1 MRPLVLFLVIGTA
14 TGCAT
19 HVQRMRDAR
28 AAYHRGDLAAAERAF
43 EQQRA
48 GGGDADVLDLD
59 QAMVALAAGRP
70 AEAERL
76 LRRVRDRFD
85 HLERADAGETALTLL
100 GDDTA
105 RPYPGA
111 DHEKVLVRAMLALA
125 DLAHDGDDAEAYS
138 LQVIDKQRQI
148 VETAARDDG
157 GKHTAASPQVA
168 LAPYLRGVLRE
179 ATHRDYDDAARH
191 FQLVAAWQPDFTAGP
206 GHVGRATDGV
216 HSRRGNGVVHVFA
229 LVGHGPFKAEVVEM
243 PSSLSMAIAGE
254 LLAGPLGSPLP
265 PTIAP
270 ITVPRIVA
278 VPSDVAGLR
287 VLVGDWQAGRTET
300 LTDVSALAIRQ
311 QEAVLPRTVARA
323 VARRTLKKGTIFGV
337 QQGLGLSRGS
347 LPAAALDVAGVAWEA
362 AERADTRCWSTLPA
376 TIQACRLEMPAG
388 RHTLAL
394 EAVDRGSRPLGRAA
408 TAEIDVADGR
418 DAFIVVHVP
427 ETGVVGRP
435 LVGGR

>member
-28 AAYHRGDLAAAERAF
+28 AAFHGGDLVAAEKALER
-43 EQQRA
+43 QRA
-48 GGGDADVLDLD
+48 AGGDADVLDLD
-59 QAMVALAAGRP
+59 TAMVALAAGRP

-85 HLERADAGETALTLL
+85 HLEQADAGETALTLL

-105 RPYPGA
+105 RAYPGE
-111 DHEKVLVRAMLALA
+111 DHEKVLIRALLALA

-138 LQVIDKQRQI
+138 LQVIEEQQRI
-148 VETAARDDG
+148 VAAAARDDG
-157 GKHTAASPQVA
+157 TNPKAAYPQVA

-179 ATHRDYDDAARH
+179 ATHRDYDDAARYFH
-191 FQLVAAWQPDFTAGP
+191 LVAAWQPEFTAGP
-206 GHVGRATDGV
+206 THHDRAAAGV

-229 LVGHGPFKAEVVEM
+229 LVGQGPFKAEVVEM
-243 PSSLSMAIAGE
+243 PSSLSVAIAGE

-278 VPSDVAGLR
+278 VPSGVAGLR
-287 VLVGDWQAGRTET
+287 VRAGEWQAGRTET

-311 QEAVLPRTVARA
+311 QEAVHPGIVARA

-347 LPAAALDVAGVAWEA
+347 LSAVALDVAGVAWEA

-376 TIQACRLEMPAG
+376 TIQACRVELPAG

-394 EAVDRGSRPLGRAA
+394 EAVDRGQRPCGRPA
-408 TAEIDVADGR
+408 TAAIDVADGR
-418 DAFIVVHVP
+418 DTFIVVHVP

>member
-28 AAYHRGDLAAAERAF
+28 AAFHGGDLVAAEKALER
-43 EQQRA
+43 QRA
-48 GGGDADVLDLD
+48 AGGDADVLDLD
-59 QAMVALAAGRP
+59 TAMVALATGRP

-85 HLERADAGETALTLL
+85 HLEQADAGETALTLL

-105 RPYPGA
+105 RAYPGE
-111 DHEKVLVRAMLALA
+111 DHEKVLVRALLALA

-138 LQVIDKQRQI
+138 LQVIEEQQRI
-148 VETAARDDG
+148 VAAAARDDG
-157 GKHTAASPQVA
+157 TNPKAAYPQVA

-179 ATHRDYDDAARH
+179 ATHRDYDDAARYFH
-191 FQLVAAWQPDFTAGP
+191 LVAAWQPEFTAGP
-206 GHVGRATDGV
+206 THHDRAAAGV

-229 LVGHGPFKAEVVEM
+229 LVGQGPFKAEVVEM
-243 PSSLSMAIAGE
+243 PSSLSVAIAGE

-270 ITVPRIVA
+270 ITVQRIVA
-278 VPSDVAGLR
+278 VPSGVAGLR
-287 VLVGDWQAGRTET
+287 VRAGEWQAGRTET

-311 QEAVLPRTVARA
+311 QEAVHPGIVARA

-347 LPAAALDVAGVAWEA
+347 LPAVALDVAGVAWEA

-376 TIQACRLEMPAG
+376 TIQACRVELPAG

-394 EAVDRGSRPLGRAA
+394 EAVDRGQRPCGRPA
-408 TAEIDVADGR
+408 TAAIDVADGR
-418 DAFIVVHVP
+418 DTFIVVHVP

>member
-28 AAYHRGDLAAAERAF
+28 AAFHGGDLVAAEKALER
-43 EQQRA
+43 QRA
-48 GGGDADVLDLD
+48 AGGDADVLDLD
-59 QAMVALAAGRP
+59 TAMVALATGRP

-85 HLERADAGETALTLL
+85 HLEQADAGETALTLL

-105 RPYPGA
+105 RAYPGE
-111 DHEKVLVRAMLALA
+111 DHEKVLVRALLALA

-138 LQVIDKQRQI
+138 LQVIEEQQRI
-148 VETAARDDG
+148 VAAAARDDG
-157 GKHTAASPQVA
+157 TNPKAAYPQVA

-179 ATHRDYDDAARH
+179 ATHRDYDDAARNFH
-191 FQLVAAWQPDFTAGP
+191 LVASWQPEFTAGP
-206 GHVGRATDGV
+206 THHDRAAAGV

-229 LVGHGPFKAEVVEM
+229 LVGQGPFKAEVVEM
-243 PSSLSMAIAGE
+243 PSSLSVAIAGE

-278 VPSDVAGLR
+278 VPSGVAGLR
-287 VLVGDWQAGRTET
+287 VRAGEWQAGRTET

-311 QEAVLPRTVARA
+311 QEAVHPGIVARA

-347 LPAAALDVAGVAWEA
+347 LSAVALDVAGVAWEA

-376 TIQACRLEMPAG
+376 TIQACRVELPAG

-394 EAVDRGSRPLGRAA
+394 EAVDRGQRPCGRPA
-408 TAEIDVADGR
+408 TAAIDVADGR
-418 DAFIVVHVP
+418 DTFIVVHVP

>member
-28 AAYHRGDLAAAERAF
+28 AAFHGGDLVAAEKALER
-43 EQQRA
+43 QRA
-48 GGGDADVLDLD
+48 AGGDADVLDLD
-59 QAMVALAAGRP
+59 TAMVALAAGRP

-85 HLERADAGETALTLL
+85 HLEQADAGETALTLL

-105 RPYPGA
+105 RAYPGE
-111 DHEKVLVRAMLALA
+111 DHEKVLVRALLALA

-138 LQVIDKQRQI
+138 LQVIEEQQRI
-148 VETAARDDG
+148 VAAAARDDG
-157 GKHTAASPQVA
+157 TNPKAAYPQVA

-191 FQLVAAWQPDFTAGP
+191 FHLVAAWQPEFTAGP
-206 GHVGRATDGV
+206 THHDRAAAGV

-229 LVGHGPFKAEVVEM
+229 LVGQGPFKAEVVEM
-243 PSSLSMAIAGE
+243 PSSLSVAIAGE

-278 VPSDVAGLR
+278 VPSGVAGLR
-287 VLVGDWQAGRTET
+287 VRAGEWQAGRTET

-311 QEAVLPRTVARA
+311 QEAVHPGIVARA
-323 VARRTLKKGTIFGV
+323 VGAVGQAGEFAGQAEDFGFQFRRIHWASGW
-337 QQGLGLSRGS
+337 LS
-347 LPAAALDVAGVAWEA
+347 V
-362 AERADTRCWSTLPA
+362 
-376 TIQACRLEMPAG
+376 
-388 RHTLAL
+388 
-394 EAVDRGSRPLGRAA
+394 
-408 TAEIDVADGR
+408 
-418 DAFIVVHVP
+418 
-427 ETGVVGRP
+427 
-435 LVGGR
+435 

>member
-28 AAYHRGDLAAAERAF
+28 AAFHGGDLVAAEKALER
-43 EQQRA
+43 QRA
-48 GGGDADVLDLD
+48 AGGDADVLDLD
-59 QAMVALAAGRP
+59 TAMVALATGRP

-85 HLERADAGETALTLL
+85 HLEQADAGETALTLL

-105 RPYPGA
+105 RAYPGE
-111 DHEKVLVRAMLALA
+111 DHEKVLVRALLALA

-138 LQVIDKQRQI
+138 LQVIEEQQRI
-148 VETAARDDG
+148 VAAAARDDG
-157 GKHTAASPQVA
+157 TNPKAAYPQVA

-179 ATHRDYDDAARH
+179 ATHRDYDDAARYFH
-191 FQLVAAWQPDFTAGP
+191 LVAAWQPEFTAGP
-206 GHVGRATDGV
+206 THHDRAAAGV

-229 LVGHGPFKAEVVEM
+229 LVGQGPFKAEVVEM
-243 PSSLSMAIAGE
+243 PSSLSVAIAGE

-278 VPSDVAGLR
+278 VPSGVAGLR
-287 VLVGDWQAGRTET
+287 VRAGEWQAGRTET

-311 QEAVLPRTVARA
+311 QEAVHPGIVARA

-347 LPAAALDVAGVAWEA
+347 LSAVALDVAGVAWEA

-376 TIQACRLEMPAG
+376 TIQACRVELPAG

-394 EAVDRGSRPLGRAA
+394 EAVDRGQRPCGRPA
-408 TAEIDVADGR
+408 TAAIDVADGR
-418 DAFIVVHVP
+418 DTFIVVHVP